1 MADILMV
8 YMVKHGFGDTATVM
22 TEKNRR
28 ALKDTF
34 DEMTSM
40 STSYRREVVEQSYE
54 EEDFYGNVT
63 IRTEEVEI
71 KIKEVCITLLTSED
85 IIRTGIFTEEETEI
99 LRYLM
104 SPEVLGNIE
113 GLTGGYGSPIHGDR
127 KSVV

>member
-1 MADILMV
+1 MEVLAEYTEEFREKVQEELADPGSGDETELIYEDYEGDGEPDNMADILMV

-54 EEDFYGNVT
+54 EEDFLRG
-63 IRTEEVEI
+63 
-71 KIKEVCITLLTSED
+71 TS
-85 IIRTGIFTEEETEI
+85 
-99 LRYLM
+99 
-104 SPEVLGNIE
+104 P
-113 GLTGGYGSPIHGDR
+113 
-127 KSVV
+127 